1 MNKILQDLTIISISY
16 NNEDELL
23 STLQSYNDCLDK
35 GAKSIVVNGGK
46 SFIENIFHNNVSLIQ
61 EQDYGI
67 FDALN
72 KGITHVKTKYFGLIH
87 SGDKF
92 ISNPDYLQNILN
104 KMDIEQLDII
114 LGNQKIPF
122 MNFKRKHSAKF
133 WSPLFLNFGAQPPH
147 MPTIYRKSFVNNIKY
162 DIKNKIIADFF
173 YFKDIFSKNPKWSK
187 YNESLIEMGP
197 GGATT
202 NGFSSFVLVSK
213 EFIRNYGFLK
223 GILISVIRIPLKFT
237 QMI

>member
-1 MNKILQDLTIISISY
+1 MNKILENLTIISISY

-23 STLQSYNDCLDK
+23 STLKSYNDCLNN
-35 GAKSIVVNGGK
+35 GAKSIIINGGK
-46 SFIENIFHNNVSLIQ
+46 SFNENIFHDNVLLIQ
-61 EQDYGI
+61 EKDYGI

-72 KGITHVKTKYFGLIH
+72 KGIKYVNTKYFILIH

-92 ISNPDYLQNILN
+92 ISNSDYLQNILN
-104 KMDIEQLDII
+104 KMNIEELDII
-114 LGNQKIPF
+114 LGDQTIPL
-122 MNFKRKHSAKF
+122 MNFKRKHSARL

-147 MPTIYRKSFVNNIKY
+147 MPTIYKTSFVNNIQY

-187 YNESLIEMGP
+187 YNESLIEMGA
-197 GGATT
+197 GGTTT

-213 EFIRNYGFLK
+213 EFIKNYGFLK
-223 GILISVIRIPLKFT
+223 GLLISIIRIPLKFT